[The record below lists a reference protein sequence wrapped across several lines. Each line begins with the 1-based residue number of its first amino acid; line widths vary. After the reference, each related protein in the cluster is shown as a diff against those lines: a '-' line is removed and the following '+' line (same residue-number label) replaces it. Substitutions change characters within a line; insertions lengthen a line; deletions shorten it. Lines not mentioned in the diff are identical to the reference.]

1 MPLSFSELSGRYN
14 ELWRETSAL
23 YEAWARQNGL
33 SYHELLVVLSIAQ
46 ARGPCTQK
54 TICAQWAVPKQTV
67 HSVLQGF
74 LARGLVPA
82 LPARAT
88 GAISK
93 SSVRRRGAL
102 FLRALHRSWMRTR
115 PPCGGGWARSKAKPF
130 WPALRFTTAFSERSV
145 RLEVG

>member
-74 LARGLVPA
+74 LARGLVRLCPA
-82 LPARAT
+82 PGDRRNKQIECTPQGRA
-88 GAISK
+88 
-93 SSVRRRGAL
+93 

>member
-74 LARGLVPA
+74 LARGLVRLCPA
-82 LPARAT
+82 PQGRAFFEST
-88 GAISK
+88 AQKLDAHEAAVWRRMGAQQSE
-93 SSVRRRGAL
+93 AL
-102 FLRALHRSWMRTR
+102 LACTSLYN
-115 PPCGGGWARSKAKPF
+115 
-130 WPALRFTTAFSERSV
+130 RFFREECAP
-145 RLEVG
+145 

>member
-74 LARGLVPA
+74 LARGLVRLCPA
-82 LPARAT
+82 PGDRRNKQIECTPQGRVFFESTAQKLDAHEAAVWRRM
-88 GAISK
+88 GAQQ
-93 SSVRRRGAL
+93 
-102 FLRALHRSWMRTR
+102 
-115 PPCGGGWARSKAKPF
+115 SKALLACT
-130 WPALRFTTAFSERSV
+130 ALYNRFFREECAP
-145 RLEVG
+145 